1 MKNKKIQQALKYKQL
16 AQSLLDLEMLL
27 SDEVK
32 VYLSYPEDTMFPID
46 NILGILLGVIERLLP
61 IGKLAT
67 DNLLSLSSEL
77 K

>member
-16 AQSLLDLEMLL
+16 AHSLLDLEMLL

-46 NILGILLGVIERLLP
+46 NILGILLGVIELLP
-61 IGKLAT
+61 IGKFAT